1 VPFAQALNQTH
12 STMSKPV
19 LNWVKEGHGPT
30 VVLSH
35 GLGCTL
41 AMWDEVVALLKSEFT
56 LLRYDHRGHGK
67 SDVPAAPYTIDML
80 ADDAAALIATQAT
93 GPVHFVGLSMGGMTA
108 QALAARHP
116 QAVKSIVIANSASWY
131 DETAKGL
138 WATRMATVRAKG
150 VAAIADG
157 ALPRWFT
164 AAFLADAAGA
174 ARIARTRAEL
184 ENTDSGG
191 YVACCEAIAGMDL
204 RAGNARIS
212 CPTLVIAGARD
223 EATPPVLSE
232 KMVASIA
239 GAELRSIDAAH
250 LSAVEQ
256 PEAFAGLVG
265 DFLKAQGA

>member
-1 VPFAQALNQTH
+1 MA
-12 STMSKPV
+12 KPV
-19 LNWVKEGHGPT
+19 LNWVKEGQGPT

-41 AMWDEVVALLKSEFT
+41 GMWDEVVALLKSDYT

-67 SDVPAAPYTIDML
+67 SEVPAGPYTIEML
-80 ADDAAALIATQAT
+80 ADDAAGLIAAQTSGA
-93 GPVHFVGLSMGGMTA
+93 VHFVGLSMGGMTA
-108 QALAARHP
+108 QALAANHP
-116 QAVKSIVIANSASWY
+116 QCVKSIVIANSASWY
-131 DETAKGL
+131 DDAAQAL
-138 WATRMATVRAKG
+138 WQTRIATVRAKG

-174 ARIARTRAEL
+174 ARIKRTRADL
-184 ENTDSGG
+184 ERTDSAA

-204 RAGNARIS
+204 RVSNTRIT
-212 CPTLVIAGARD
+212 CPTLVIAGTKD

-232 KMVASIA
+232 KMVATIS
-239 GAELRSIDAAH
+239 GAQLRSIDAAH

-256 PEAFAGLVG
+256 PEAIAALVRE
-265 DFLKAQGA
+265 FLKEQGA

>member
-1 VPFAQALNQTH
+1 MA
-12 STMSKPV
+12 KPV
-19 LNWVKEGHGPT
+19 LNWVKEGNGPT

-41 AMWDEVVALLKSEFT
+41 GMWDEVVALLKGEYT

-67 SDVPAAPYTIDML
+67 SDVPVGPYTIDRL
-80 ADDAAALIATQAT
+80 ADDAAALIAAQTP

-108 QALAARHP
+108 QALAANHP
-116 QAVKSIVIANSASWY
+116 QHVKSIVIANSASWY
-131 DETAKGL
+131 DDAAQAL
-138 WATRMATVRAKG
+138 WQTRIVTVRAKG

-164 AAFLADAAGA
+164 AAFLANAAGA
-174 ARIARTRAEL
+174 ARIARTRADL
-184 ENTDSGG
+184 ERTDSAA

-204 RAGNARIS
+204 RASNARIA

-223 EATPPVLSE
+223 EATPPALSE
-232 KMVASIA
+232 KMVATIS
-239 GAELRSIDAAH
+239 GAQLRSIDAAH

-256 PEAFAGLVG
+256 PEAFAALMRE
-265 DFLKAQGA
+265 FLKVQGA

>member
-1 VPFAQALNQTH
+1 MMA
-12 STMSKPV
+12 KPV
-19 LNWVKEGHGPT
+19 LNWVKEGQGPT

-41 AMWDEVVALLKSEFT
+41 RMWDEVVALLRSDYT

-67 SDVPAAPYTIDML
+67 SEVPAGPYTLEML
-80 ADDAAALIATQAT
+80 ADDAAGLIAAQAS

-108 QALAARHP
+108 QALAANHP
-116 QAVKSIVIANSASWY
+116 QCIKSIVIANSASWY
-131 DETAKGL
+131 DDAAQAL
-138 WATRMATVRAKG
+138 WQTRITTVRAKG
-150 VAAIADG
+150 VPAIADG

-174 ARIARTRAEL
+174 ARIERTRADL
-184 ENTDSGG
+184 ERTDSAA

-204 RAGNARIS
+204 RASNTRIA
-212 CPTLVIAGARD
+212 CPTLVIAGTKD

-232 KMVASIA
+232 KMVATIS
-239 GAELRSIDAAH
+239 GARLRSIDAAH

-256 PEAFAGLVG
+256 PEAFAALVHE
-265 DFLKAQGA
+265 FLKEQGA